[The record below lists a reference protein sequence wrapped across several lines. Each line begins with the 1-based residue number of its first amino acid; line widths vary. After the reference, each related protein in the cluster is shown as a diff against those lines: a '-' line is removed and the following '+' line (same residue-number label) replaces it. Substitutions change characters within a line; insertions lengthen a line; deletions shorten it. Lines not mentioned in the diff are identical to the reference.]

1 MRRGIIGL
9 SLLLTISLI
18 PANSA
23 TPPKAGS
30 ICSKQGVTKT
40 YQGKKFTCIK
50 SGKKLVWDKGFPVKT
65 GSPTSS
71 PLPQPSSTSIPSATP
86 SVTPAVTPSVTPAA
100 TPSVNSDLSKC
111 SNENIFKRLP
121 VELSKISYVAPI
133 GVLAPVGGSPLPKQH
148 TGFMLNEYGVP
159 IFAPGDLTIIQIR
172 KVSYNVSPTRP
183 GYIDYAIFFSVCD
196 EVRGHFGHIT
206 NLNPMLQARASDYQ
220 CSSYSTVD
228 ETVESCT
235 ANVKIK
241 VAEGTQIATSGT
253 ASHSPAVDIG
263 MSDSRVTDGYLN
275 AARYGKDNAPGTI
288 CPWDFYIES
297 VKTQIYSKIG
307 LSATSLSTESPKCGT
322 LAIDR
327 FGTAAGRWTSKDNP
341 GNGFDPADGK
351 FLVLVAD
358 TYRPQTRI
366 AYSTRLDGIA
376 SNLQFEPVN
385 YPRFPVQ
392 ESGRVNRQ
400 PTQIT
405 DDGNIYCYVVDLT
418 TSTES
423 FLVQLINKSELKVE
437 KVMHQAGASSC
448 SRAIN
453 EWNFSSR
460 AITLIR

>member
-50 SGKKLVWDKGFPVKT
+50 SGKKLVWDKCFPVKT

-71 PLPQPSSTSIPSATP
+71 PLPQPSSTSIPSA
-86 SVTPAVTPSVTPAA
+86 TPSVTPAA

-448 SRAIN
+448 SRTIN

>member
-9 SLLLTISLI
+9 ALLLTISLI

-71 PLPQPSSTSIPSATP
+71 PLPQPSSTSIPSA
-86 SVTPAVTPSVTPAA
+86 TPSVTPAA

-448 SRAIN
+448 SRAVN

>member
-1 MRRGIIGL
+1 MKKGVLSL
-9 SLLLTISLI
+9 SLLLTLSLI
-18 PANSA
+18 PAHS
-23 TPPKAGS
+23 TTLPKAGAT
-30 ICSKQGVTKT
+30 CSKQGTTKT
-40 YQGKKFTCIK
+40 YQNKKFTCIK
-50 SGKKLVWDKGFPVKT
+50 SGKKLVWDKGLPVKT
-65 GSPTSS
+65 GSPNSG
-71 PLPQPSSTSIPSATP
+71 PIPQPSATSIPSATP
-86 SVTPAVTPSVTPAA
+86 ST
-100 TPSVNSDLSKC
+100 NSGLSKC
-111 SNENIFKRLP
+111 SNENIFKRSP
-121 VELSKISYVAPI
+121 VEVSKISYVAPI

-172 KVSYNVSPTRP
+172 KVTYNLSPTRP

-206 NLNPMLQARASDYQ
+206 NLNPILQPLASDYQ

-228 ETVESCT
+228 ETVESCN

-275 AARYGKDNAPGTI
+275 PARYGKDNAPGTI
-288 CPWDFYIES
+288 CPWDFYIDS
-297 VKTQIYSKIG
+297 VKTQLYSKIG
-307 LSATSLSTESPKCGT
+307 LSAKNLSTESPKCGT

-358 TYRPQTRI
+358 TYQPQSRI
-366 AYSTRLDGIA
+366 AFSTRLDGIA
-376 SNLQFEPVN
+376 SNLQFEPLN

-405 DDGNIYCYVVDLT
+405 DDGNIYCYAVDLT
-418 TSTES
+418 NSTES

-437 KVMHQAGASSC
+437 KVLHQAGASPC
-448 SRAIN
+448 SKAVN
-453 EWNFSSR
+453 ELNFSSR

>member
-71 PLPQPSSTSIPSATP
+71 PLPQPSSTSIPSA
-86 SVTPAVTPSVTPAA
+86 TPSVTPAA

>member
-206 NLNPMLQARASDYQ
+206 NLNPILQPRASDYQ

>member
-358 TYRPQTRI
+358 TYRPQSRI

-376 SNLQFEPVN
+376 SNLQFEPLN

>member
-1 MRRGIIGL
+1 
-9 SLLLTISLI
+9 
-18 PANSA
+18 
-23 TPPKAGS
+23 
-30 ICSKQGVTKT
+30 
-40 YQGKKFTCIK
+40 
-50 SGKKLVWDKGFPVKT
+50 
-65 GSPTSS
+65 
-71 PLPQPSSTSIPSATP
+71 
-86 SVTPAVTPSVTPAA
+86 
-100 TPSVNSDLSKC
+100 
-111 SNENIFKRLP
+111 
-121 VELSKISYVAPI
+121 
-133 GVLAPVGGSPLPKQH
+133 
-148 TGFMLNEYGVP
+148 
-159 IFAPGDLTIIQIR
+159 
-172 KVSYNVSPTRP
+172 
-183 GYIDYAIFFSVCD
+183 
-196 EVRGHFGHIT
+196 
-206 NLNPMLQARASDYQ
+206 
-220 CSSYSTVD
+220 
-228 ETVESCT
+228 
-235 ANVKIK
+235 
-241 VAEGTQIATSGT
+241 
-253 ASHSPAVDIG
+253 

-448 SRAIN
+448 SRAVN